1 MATYSFLN
9 VHASVT
15 GPGGSFQLGS
25 GAGAAEE
32 GISFEMKEE
41 KNTMTIGADG
51 AGMHSLHAGNAC
63 KVTVRLLKTSPVN
76 AQLSQLY
83 NSQRQSSALWGQN
96 VFTLNDSARGDVVA
110 AKQAAFVK
118 HPNLTYAKDGNTVEW
133 EFDAIYG
140 DVLLGTGQP
149 DANG

>member
-1 MATYSFLN
+1 MSTYSFLD
-9 VHASVT
+9 VHASIT

-41 KNTMTIGADG
+41 KNTQTIGADG
-51 AGMHSLHAGNAC
+51 TGMNSLHAGNAG

-83 NSQRQSSALWGQN
+83 NQQRQSSALWGQN
-96 VFTLNDSARGDVVA
+96 VFSLNDSARGDVVA
-110 AKQAAFVK
+110 ATGCAFMK
-118 HPNLTYAKDGNTVEW
+118 HPNLQYAKDGNVIEW
-133 EFDAIYG
+133 EFEAITL
-140 DVLLGTGQP
+140 DILLGSGSP
-149 DANG
+149 SVNG